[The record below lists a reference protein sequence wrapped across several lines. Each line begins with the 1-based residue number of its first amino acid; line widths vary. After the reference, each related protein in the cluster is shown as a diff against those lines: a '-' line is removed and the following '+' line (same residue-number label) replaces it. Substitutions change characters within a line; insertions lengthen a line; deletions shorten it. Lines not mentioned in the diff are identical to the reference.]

1 LTRAAGGMKKT
12 MNTHLRSITLL
23 GLTAL
28 LLAAFTAPAQQQT
41 TPPSA
46 RAAFDKLKTLAG
58 EWRGTIGERG
68 KGEETTVAYRLIANN
83 SALAETLFP
92 GTPHEMI
99 TVYHLDGDKLL
110 VTHYCAAGNQP
121 TLALTKKSTAEALDF
136 DFIRATNMKS
146 KKDDHMHSLRIRFEG
161 ANAVVTEWDGFKNGR
176 KTETTKF
183 FLTRKS

>member
-1 LTRAAGGMKKT
+1 MKT
-12 MNTHLRSITLL
+12 NIRSILFPSVMSL
-23 GLTAL
+23 AFLAFAAL
-28 LLAAFTAPAQQQT
+28 AQPRT

-46 RAAFDKLKTLAG
+46 QAAFDKIKTLAG

-68 KGEETTVAYRLIANN
+68 KGEETTVAYRLIAGG

-99 TVYHLDGDKLL
+99 TVYHRDGDKLL

-121 TLALTKKSTAEALDF
+121 TLALTKKSTADTLDF
-136 DFIRATNMKS
+136 YFIRATNMKS
-146 KKDDHMHSLRIRFEG
+146 KKESHMHSLRIRFEG
-161 ANAVVTEWDGFKNGR
+161 ADAIVTEWDGYKEGR

-183 FLTRKS
+183 FLARKS

>member
-1 LTRAAGGMKKT
+1 
-12 MNTHLRSITLL
+12 MNIRLRFITLL
-23 GLTAL
+23 GLSAL
-28 LLAAFTAPAQQQT
+28 VLAAFAARAQQHAP
-41 TPPSA
+41 PPSA
-46 RAAFDKLKTLAG
+46 RAAFDRLKTLAG

-68 KGEETTVAYRLIANN
+68 QGEETTVAYRLIANN

-99 TVYHLDGDKLL
+99 TVYHLDGIKLL

-121 TLALTKKSTAEALDF
+121 TLALTKKSTADTLDF

-146 KKDDHMHSLRIRFEG
+146 KKDSHMHSLRIRFEG
-161 ANAVVTEWDGFKNGR
+161 ANAIVTEWDGYKEGR

>member
-1 LTRAAGGMKKT
+1 MK
-12 MNTHLRSITLL
+12 THIHIS
-23 GLTAL
+23 L
-28 LLAAFTAPAQQQT
+28 LLAAAGLCFAAFGASAQRT
-41 TPPSA
+41 GPPSA
-46 RAAFDKLKTLAG
+46 RAAFDKVKTLAG

-68 KGEETTVAYRLIANN
+68 KGEETTVAYRLIASG

-99 TVYHLDGDKLL
+99 TVYHLDGEKLL
-110 VTHYCAAGNQP
+110 ITHYCAAGNQP
-121 TLALTKKSTAEALDF
+121 TLALTKRSTADTLDF

-161 ANAVVTEWDGFKNGR
+161 ANVVVTEWDGFKGGR
-176 KTETTKF
+176 KTGTTRF